1 MSQYPPDR
9 ILVVDDHPDNLDLLE
24 GILQRQGYDVYRAA
38 SGREVLNTV
47 SIVLPNL
54 ILLDI
59 MMPGMDGYTVCKRL
73 KANPETCN
81 IPILFISALEDARD
95 KVRGFQVGGMD
106 YITKPFQIKEVL
118 ARVAH
123 HLMVR
128 RLQQDLSVQ
137 NAQLQAE
144 IEART
149 QVELE
154 LRQKSDRLEQA
165 LQHINRAQVQLIQA
179 EKMSSLGQL
188 VAGITHEINNPINFV
203 QGNLIHT
210 TNYTQELLN
219 LLSGYQSAFP
229 DLPPELQAQLDSI
242 DLDFIQEDLPKLIA
256 SMEVG
261 TARILS
267 IVQSLNV
274 FSRLDQ
280 SSLQFFDLHEGLESS
295 IVLLQHRF
303 SRNIWRSKIIVEQH
317 YELMF
322 PVECHAGQINQVF
335 MDLLNNAI
343 DAIDES
349 WMRKTSKSP
358 MLDPNIVLLSPKVRI
373 VTKAIEDDWVQ
384 IQISDT
390 GLGIDDAIR
399 SRIFDPFFT
408 TKPIGQGTGLG
419 LSTSYQII
427 QAQHGGRI
435 YQREIS
441 GETVFSIEIPRRQ
454 G

>member
-1 MSQYPPDR
+1 MSQFPPAR

-24 GILQRQGYDVYRAA
+24 GVLQRQGYDVYRAA
-38 SGREVLNTV
+38 SGREVFNTV
-47 SIVLPNL
+47 SIILPNL

-59 MMPGMDGYTVCKRL
+59 MMPGMDGYTVCERL

-81 IPILFISALEDARD
+81 IPILFISALDDARD

-128 RLQQDLSVQ
+128 RLQQDFSVQ
-137 NAQLQAE
+137 NAKLQAE

-242 DLDFIQEDLPKLIA
+242 DLDFMQEDLPKLIA

-303 SRNIWRSKIIVEQH
+303 SRNVWRSKIIVERQ

-349 WMRKTSKSP
+349 WMRKTSNSP

-373 VTKAIEDDWVQ
+373 VTRAIDDDWVQ

>member
-1 MSQYPPDR
+1 MSQLPPDR

-24 GILQRQGYDVYRAA
+24 GVLQRQGYDVYRAA
-38 SGREVLNTV
+38 SGREAFNTV
-47 SIVLPNL
+47 PMVLPDL

-59 MMPGMDGYTVCKRL
+59 MMPGMDGYAVCELL

-81 IPILFISALEDARD
+81 IPILFISALDDASD
-95 KVRGFQVGGMD
+95 KVRAFQVGGMD

-123 HLMVR
+123 HLMIR

-165 LQHINRAQVQLIQA
+165 LQDINRAQVQMIQA

-210 TNYTQELLN
+210 SNYTQELLN
-219 LLSGYQSAFP
+219 LLFGYQLAFP
-229 DLPPELQAQLDSI
+229 NLPPELQAQLDSI
-242 DLDFIQEDLPKLIA
+242 DLDFMQKDLPKLIA

-267 IVQSLNV
+267 IVHSLQV

-295 IVLLQHRF
+295 IVLLKHRF
-303 SRNIWRSKIIVEQH
+303 SGNLWRSEIIIEQQ

-322 PVECHAGQINQVF
+322 SVECYAGQINQVF
-335 MDLLNNAI
+335 MNLLNNAI

-349 WMRKTSKSP
+349 WMRKTSNSP
-358 MLDPNIVLLSPKVRI
+358 MLDPNIVLLAPRVRI
-373 VTKAIEDDWVQ
+373 VTRAIDDDWVQ

-390 GLGIDDAIR
+390 GLGINEAIR

-419 LSTSYQII
+419 LSTSYQTIK
-427 QAQHGGRI
+427 AQHGGHI
-435 YQREIS
+435 FQREIS

>member
-1 MSQYPPDR
+1 MSQLPPAR

-24 GILQRQGYDVYRAA
+24 VVLKRQDYDVYRAT
-38 SGREVLNTV
+38 SGMEALRTV
-47 SIVLPNL
+47 PIVAPDL

-59 MMPGMDGYTVCKRL
+59 MMPEMDGYTVCERL
-73 KANPETCN
+73 KADSKTCN
-81 IPILFISALEDARD
+81 IPILFISALSDARD
-95 KVRGFQVGGMD
+95 KVRAFQVGGMD

-123 HLMVR
+123 HLMIR

-137 NAQLQAE
+137 NTQLQAE
-144 IEART
+144 IEARK

-154 LRQKSDRLEQA
+154 LRQKRDRLEQA
-165 LQHINRAQVQLIQA
+165 LQDINRAQVQMIQT

-188 VAGITHEINNPINFV
+188 VAGMTHEINNPINFV

-210 TNYTQELLN
+210 ATYTQQ
-219 LLSGYQSAFP
+219 LLSLLSSYQLAFP
-229 DLPPELQAQLDSI
+229 NSPPELQAQLDSI
-242 DLDFIQEDLPKLIA
+242 DLDFMQTDLPKLIA
-256 SMEVG
+256 SMEIG

-267 IVQSLNV
+267 IVQSLQV
-274 FSRLDQ
+274 FSRVDE
-280 SSLQFFDLHEGLESS
+280 SSLQFFDLHEGIESS
-295 IVLLQHRF
+295 LLLLQHRF
-303 SRNIWRSKIIVEQH
+303 NPNVWRSRIIIEQR

-322 PVECHAGQINQVF
+322 PVECYAGQINQVF
-335 MDLLNNAI
+335 MHLLNNAI

-349 WMRKTSKSP
+349 WMRKTSNCP
-358 MLDPNIVLLSPKVRI
+358 MQNPDLVLSSPKVQI
-373 VTKAIEDDWVQ
+373 VTRAIDNDWVQ
-384 IQISDT
+384 VQISDT
-390 GLGIDDAIR
+390 GLGIDDAVR

-435 YQREIS
+435 CQREIS
-441 GETVFSIEIPRRQ
+441 GETVFSIEIPRQQR
-454 G
+454 